1 MSPDFW
7 VARERRVFF
16 HTTVNGFTVN
26 VVTKRLVSAE
36 AGQAAEARRR
46 DMKAQRI
53 LMVDDDRDLVASV
66 KAFLEARGY
75 AVDTAYSGI
84 EAREQLKKRRP
95 DLVVLDIM
103 MDYDTDGFNVAY
115 KLRDEPE
122 TARIPVIIMS
132 GFTKEL
138 ETKTHIFEPMMY
150 REWPAAKFFEKP
162 VKLSALAEAIAG
174 LLAGDEVPAAA
185 KEA

>member
-1 MSPDFW
+1 
-7 VARERRVFF
+7 
-16 HTTVNGFTVN
+16 
-26 VVTKRLVSAE
+26 
-36 AGQAAEARRR
+36 
-46 DMKAQRI
+46 MKAKRI
-53 LMVDDDRDLVASV
+53 LVVDDDRDLVQTT

-75 AVDTAYSGI
+75 AVSTAHSGI
-84 EAREQLKKRRP
+84 EARDELAKQRP

-115 KLRDEPE
+115 KLRHEPE
-122 TARIPVIIMS
+122 TARIPVIIVS

-162 VKLSALAEAIAG
+162 VKLTALADAIAG
-174 LLAGDEVPAAA
+174 LLAGDDAPAAVQPAA
-185 KEA
+185 KGA

>member
-1 MSPDFW
+1 
-7 VARERRVFF
+7 
-16 HTTVNGFTVN
+16 
-26 VVTKRLVSAE
+26 
-36 AGQAAEARRR
+36 
-46 DMKAQRI
+46 MKAQRI
-53 LMVDDDRDLVASV
+53 LMVDDDRDLVTSV

-75 AVDTAYSGI
+75 TVDTAHSGI
-84 EAREQLKKRRP
+84 EAREQLKKQRP

-103 MDYDTDGFNVAY
+103 VDYDTDGFNVAY

-162 VKLSALAEAIAG
+162 VKLADLADAIAG
-174 LLAGDEVPAAA
+174 LLAGDAAPVAA

>member
-1 MSPDFW
+1 
-7 VARERRVFF
+7 
-16 HTTVNGFTVN
+16 
-26 VVTKRLVSAE
+26 
-36 AGQAAEARRR
+36 
-46 DMKAQRI
+46 MKAKRI
-53 LMVDDDRDLVASV
+53 LVVDDDRDLVQTT

-75 AVDTAYSGI
+75 AVSTAHSGI
-84 EAREQLKKRRP
+84 EARDELAKQRP

-122 TARIPVIIMS
+122 TARIPVIIVS

-162 VKLSALAEAIAG
+162 VKLGALADAIAG
-174 LLAGDEVPAAA
+174 LLAGDDVPAPAA